1 MKTML
6 IAIDSEIITDELA
19 HTFQSKYQVH
29 TCSRGD
35 DALRLLQSIKPD
47 VLIVMLSLP
56 GITGMEVLQRIQY
69 KPSVIIALTTYLS
82 DSIVQ
87 EAQEAGI
94 GSLIRLP
101 CSIVGI
107 ISHLNTLLRSD
118 GKSGY

>member
-6 IAIDSEIITDELA
+6 IAIDSEIITEELA
-19 HTFQSKYQVH
+19 RIFQNKYRVQ

-35 DALRLLQSIKPD
+35 DALHLLQSIKPD
-47 VLIVMLSLP
+47 ILIIMLSLP
-56 GITGMEVLQRIQY
+56 GITGMEVLQQSQH

-82 DSIVQ
+82 DSVVQ
-87 EAQEAGI
+87 EAQAAGI

-118 GKSGY
+118 ELPEY